1 MNEPSKNDIT
11 EEEAGNVRKESH
23 HLQEKRPSPV
33 AENKSRSQ
41 RSRAQRSSLKGVR
54 SGHYLQDSVM
64 AGGCGAKLD
73 PRDFGPKGKIDH
85 DIYYIKVNETDEEK
99 AKEILRENGLT
110 AGIAEDLMVDAA
122 LRKHNSPI

>member
-23 HLQEKRPSPV
+23 HLQEKRPSTV

-41 RSRAQRSSLKGVR
+41 RSRAQRRSLRPLSPGLR
-54 SGHYLQDSVM
+54 HGRRL
-64 AGGCGAKLD
+64 
-73 PRDFGPKGKIDH
+73 H
-85 DIYYIKVNETDEEK
+85 DIYYVKVNEADEEK

>member
-1 MNEPSKNDIT
+1 MFEKKVTIFKKKDRPQWLKIKAALKD
-11 EEEAGNVRKESH
+11 AG
-23 HLQEKRPSPV
+23 
-33 AENKSRSQ
+33 
-41 RSRAQRSSLKGVR
+41 LKGVR

-73 PRDFGPKGKIDH
+73 PRDFMAGGCGAKLDPRDFGPKGKIDH
-85 DIYYIKVNETDEEK
+85 DIYYVKVNEADEEK

>member
-1 MNEPSKNDIT
+1 MILQKRRQEMFEKKVTIFKKKDRPQWLKIKAALK
-11 EEEAGNVRKESH
+11 EAG
-23 HLQEKRPSPV
+23 
-33 AENKSRSQ
+33 
-41 RSRAQRSSLKGVR
+41 LKGVR